1 MPPKPIEVTYT
12 DREADL
18 IEPGAHAGTRRFQW
32 HPDNPKVTILDFS
45 SEGSCELVRNVPMEH
60 ARYLWSKLI
69 KKGWAR
75 KDR

>member
-1 MPPKPIEVTYT
+1 MPPKSNIEVTYT

-60 ARYLWSKLI
+60 ARYLWCKLLR
-69 KKGWAR
+69 KGWSR
-75 KDR
+75 KV

>member
-12 DREADL
+12 DREANL
-18 IEPGAHAGTRRFQW
+18 IEPGANSGTRRFQW

-45 SEGSCELVRNVPMEH
+45 AEGTCELIRNVPMEH

-69 KKGWAR
+69 KKGWVR
-75 KDR
+75 NV